1 MPDARDFAIGEHFV
15 EDAPV
20 VTALRLVEPELVGDF
35 SAAERVITGSGEKCL
50 DFLANVRSHEFHD
63 NTDTAARQEK
73 TLGSTA
79 AGGVNDRGEICL
91 ISPFRPAYWWKL
103 IFLIEVQRLRGCF
116 SGRMVVD

>member
-20 VTALRLVEPELVGDF
+20 VTALRFVEAELAGDF
-35 SAAERVITGSGEKCL
+35 SAAEWVITGSGEECL

-73 TLGSTA
+73 NSRQHRRWWGERQRGDLLDLPLSSSVLVETNFS
-79 AGGVNDRGEICL
+79 DRGSASAWL
-91 ISPFRPAYWWKL
+91 F
-103 IFLIEVQRLRGCF
+103 
-116 SGRMVVD
+116 